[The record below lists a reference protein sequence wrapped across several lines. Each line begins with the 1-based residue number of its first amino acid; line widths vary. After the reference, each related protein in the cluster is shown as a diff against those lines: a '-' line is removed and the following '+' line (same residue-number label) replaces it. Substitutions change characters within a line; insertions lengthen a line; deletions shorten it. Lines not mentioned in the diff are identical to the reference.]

1 MNFLEEENIENKW
14 KNKNKKYLYE
24 KQKLLDLIDNI
35 KDEKLKKEII
45 YQYLNCDRL
54 ITKLAEKYIKK

>member
-1 MNFLEEENIENKW
+1 MNFLEEKNIENKW

-45 YQYLNCDRL
+45 YQYLNYDRL